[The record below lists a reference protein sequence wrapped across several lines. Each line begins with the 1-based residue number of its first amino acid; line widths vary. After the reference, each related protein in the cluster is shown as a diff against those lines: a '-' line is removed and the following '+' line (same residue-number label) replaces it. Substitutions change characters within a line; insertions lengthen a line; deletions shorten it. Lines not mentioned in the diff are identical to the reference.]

1 MAPRAKP
8 GGGGPRAV
16 SPRRSHPRAGL
27 EHSALKDKQR
37 KLRDGFPEGLG
48 LRVHRALSWLDRA
61 EREAKDDDV
70 RFILLWVAFNAAY
83 AANLDDEGAAGG
95 ERDRFN
101 AFFDVI
107 VDLDRE
113 QRIYAAVWERF
124 AQEFRILL
132 ENRYVFAPFWAHHNG
147 APGHAAWPQ
156 MLAAARDGA
165 HKAIARRETAR
176 FLALVFDRLYVLRNQ
191 LVHGGATWNGAVNR
205 DQVRDGAA
213 VLGWLLPI
221 FIDVMMDNPA
231 RDWGRPYYPVVE

>member
-1 MAPRAKP
+1 MAKRAKTGAAAP
-8 GGGGPRAV
+8 PRE
-16 SPRRSHPRAGL
+16 RRAHARAEL
-27 EHSALKDKQR
+27 THVQLKAKQR
-37 KLRDGFPEGLG
+37 RLRDGFPGGLQ

-61 EREAKDDDV
+61 EREAGDDDV
-70 RFILLWVAFNAAY
+70 RFILLWVGFNAAY
-83 AANLDDEGAAGG
+83 AGDLDSGAVAGG
-95 ERDRFN
+95 EHLRPGRMTGRPVVMGPERREDIAVLEQQPEFLGEALPHRG
-101 AFFDVI
+101 
-107 VDLDRE
+107 VDPLALVEVDQHVEERLE
-113 QRIYAAVWERF
+113 AV
-124 AQEFRILL
+124 A
-132 ENRYVFAPFWAHHNG
+132 
-147 APGHAAWPQ
+147 
-156 MLAAARDGA
+156 LAAARDGA